1 MSARVETPE
10 TADKPASRRQRA
22 SLARAGQPQSA
33 LAMWLD
39 HHVYSLVASLGRML
53 RKPWATALT
62 VGVIAV
68 AIALPVGLG
77 AALGNVQRFAG
88 NVQQARQIS
97 VFLKPGI
104 AADRA
109 NALAGTLRGR
119 ADIASVE
126 LRTPEQGLRELRES
140 SGLGDA
146 NAGLDDANA
155 GFDEMI
161 ASLDGNPLPTLLL
174 VTPRGDEALL
184 AGSLLTLAEADVV
197 QHDAGWRQR
206 LDGWLRFGSRLA
218 WVLAA
223 LLGLGA
229 LLVVGNT
236 VRLDIQS
243 RREEIGVLQLLGATD
258 GFIRRPFLYLG
269 GCYGLTAGA
278 LALGLLTAAD
288 VALRAPL
295 AELARSY
302 GSGFVLRGFDL
313 QTAAAIVVGAGVL
326 GWLGAGF
333 VSGHYLRQTRPTDT

>member
-1 MSARVETPE
+1 
-10 TADKPASRRQRA
+10 
-22 SLARAGQPQSA
+22 
-33 LAMWLD
+33 MWLD
-39 HHVYSLVASLGRML
+39 HHAYSLVASLGRML

-62 VGVIAV
+62 VGVMAV

-88 NVQQARQIS
+88 DVQQARQIS
-97 VFLKPGI
+97 VFLKPDI
-104 AADRA
+104 ATDRA
-109 NALAGTLRGR
+109 RALADTLRGR

-126 LRTPEQGLRELRES
+126 LRTPEQGLQELRETT
-140 SGLGDA
+140 
-146 NAGLDDANA
+146 GLDEA
-155 GFDEMI
+155 I
-161 ASLDGNPLPTLLL
+161 ASLDGNPLPSLLV

-184 AGSLLTLAEADVV
+184 AESLSTLAEADVV

-206 LDGWLRFGSRLA
+206 LDGWLRFGKRLA

-243 RREEIGVLQLLGATD
+243 RRDEIGVLQLLGATD

-269 GCYGLTAGA
+269 GCYGLAAGA

-288 VALRAPL
+288 LALRAPL

-302 GSGFVLRGFDL
+302 GSGFVLQGFDPPY
-313 QTAAAIVVGAGVL
+313 AAAIVLGAGVL